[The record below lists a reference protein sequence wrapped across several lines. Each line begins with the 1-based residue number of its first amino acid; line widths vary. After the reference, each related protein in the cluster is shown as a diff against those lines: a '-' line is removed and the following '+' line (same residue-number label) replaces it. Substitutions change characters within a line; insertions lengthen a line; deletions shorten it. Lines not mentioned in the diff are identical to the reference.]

1 MKFAAAIL
9 VGATLLGSAPIFADN
24 SMMSS
29 QTAEQKKMMKDCMAS
44 EKAKDSKMSKEDMKK
59 ACMDKMK
66 ADSSK
71 MPATAPK

>member
-1 MKFAAAIL
+1 
-9 VGATLLGSAPIFADN
+9 
-24 SMMSS
+24 
-29 QTAEQKKMMKDCMAS
+29 
-44 EKAKDSKMSKEDMKK
+44 MSKEDMKK